1 MRFICILIIALIM
14 PVSLWAQTVVNVRTQ
29 SLSEVLVDFE
39 RRAPAEVRALNDSTI
54 AAEVSSVVLSVHADV
69 GQAVKQGDLLLE
81 LNPVDY
87 QLNLKQAEANLA
99 SSKARLSQANAK
111 LHRARTLGDNQY
123 ISADELLER
132 ETDVMVFSAQI
143 QANEVAVSIARRNL
157 DKCSLTAP
165 FDGVVG
171 KRMAQVG
178 NFVRNGDPLIAVTQI
193 DRFELDADIP
203 DSQAEE
209 LKNSDMIR
217 FESRGQSWPVKL
229 LRLSPVIAVQGRTR
243 QARFTFTASAPA
255 VGRSGELVWKVGN
268 GMLPSNL
275 ISRRNGVL
283 GVFLL
288 DSGKARFEPLPGAQ
302 EGRPAA
308 VDFPSST
315 HVITLGRER
324 LQDGSTLNVQ
334 KLPVPLLKTHV

>member
-1 MRFICILIIALIM
+1 MRFICILLITLVL
-14 PVSLWAQTVVNVRTQ
+14 PVSLSAQTAINVRTQ
-29 SLSEVLVDFE
+29 ALSEVLVDFE

-54 AAEVSSVVLSVHADV
+54 AAEVSAVVLSVHADV
-69 GQAVKQGDLLLE
+69 GQAVKKGDLLLE
-81 LNPVDY
+81 LDPVDY
-87 QLNLKQAEANLA
+87 QLNFQQTEANLA
-99 SSKARLSQANAK
+99 SSKARLSQAKAK
-111 LHRARTLGDNQY
+111 LDRARTLGDSQY

-132 ETDVMVFSAQI
+132 ETDVMVFNAQI

-193 DRFELDADIP
+193 DQFELGSDIP
-203 DSQAEE
+203 DGQAEE
-209 LKNSDMIR
+209 IRNTDMIR
-217 FESRGQSWPVKL
+217 FESRGQNWSVKL
-229 LRLSPVIAVQGRTR
+229 LRLSPVIDVQGRTR
-243 QARFTFTASAPA
+243 QARFAFTGTAPA
-255 VGRSGELVWKVGN
+255 VGRSGELVWKVGE

-288 DSGKARFEPLPGAQ
+288 DSGKARFKPLPGAQ
-302 EGRPAA
+302 EGRPAS
-308 VDFPSST
+308 VDLPST
-315 HVITLGRER
+315 TRIVTLGRER
-324 LQDGSTLNVQ
+324 LQDGAALNVQ
-334 KLPVPLLKTHV
+334 Q

>member
-1 MRFICILIIALIM
+1 MRFIWIILVSLIM
-14 PVSLWAQTVVNVRTQ
+14 PESLWAQTAVDVRAQT
-29 SLSEVLVDFE
+29 LTEVLVDFE

-69 GQAVKQGDLLLE
+69 GQAVKQGELLLE

-111 LHRARTLGDNQY
+111 LKRAQTLGGNQY

-132 ETDVMVFSAQI
+132 ETDVMVFNAQI
-143 QANEVAVSIARRNL
+143 QAEQVAVSIARRNL
-157 DKCSLTAP
+157 EKCTLTAP
-165 FDGVVG
+165 FDGVIG

-178 NFVRNGDPLIAVTQI
+178 SFVRNGDPLIAVTQI
-193 DRFELDADIP
+193 DRFELNAEIP
-203 DSQAEE
+203 DTQADEAAQA
-209 LKNSDMIR
+209 DRIR

-229 LRLSPVIAVQGRTR
+229 LRLSPVINSQGRTR
-243 QARFTFTASAPA
+243 QARFAFVGDAPA
-255 VGRSGELVWKVGN
+255 IGRSGELVWRVGE

-283 GVFLL
+283 GVFIV
-288 DSGKARFEPLPGAQ
+288 DSGKASFEPLPNAQ
-302 EGRPAA
+302 EGRPVQVNLPA
-308 VDFPSST
+308 ST
-315 HVITLGRER
+315 RVITMGRDR
-324 LQDGSTLNVQ
+324 LQDGALLNVQ
-334 KLPVPLLKTHV
+334 Q